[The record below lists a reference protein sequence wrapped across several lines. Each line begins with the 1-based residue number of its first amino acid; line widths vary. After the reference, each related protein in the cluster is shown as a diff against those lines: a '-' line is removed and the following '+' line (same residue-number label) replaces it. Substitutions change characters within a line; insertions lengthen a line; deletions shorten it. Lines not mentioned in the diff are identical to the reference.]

1 MGLTFISCV
10 FLGVQWKKIV
20 ISLLQDWT
28 LPSQRKKT
36 KPIKPWS
43 NLIDCL
49 SLAENVLRT
58 ALSMYMDRE
67 DVALPLPT
75 HEEVLVCSETT
86 TTEEVGN
93 LILRPL
99 VASFIDQTTLISL
112 TQVTLLWQRAID
124 DPGFKRIFCLLHAEK
139 LAYQVCHKA
148 IQSLTEL
155 SQGRKQG
162 E

>member
-1 MGLTFISCV
+1 MC
-10 FLGVQWKKIV
+10 FLRCSGNIFFSFPLCNIGFCLLHGKKIKLISNV
-20 ISLLQDWT
+20 IDLFSL
-28 LPSQRKKT
+28 S
-36 KPIKPWS
+36 
-43 NLIDCL
+43 
-49 SLAENVLRT
+49 ENVLRT
-58 ALSMYMDRE
+58 ALAMYMDRE

-86 TTEEVGN
+86 TTEEVNN

-99 VASFIDQTTLISL
+99 VVSFIDQTTLISL

-139 LAYQVCHKA
+139 LSYQVCHKA

>member
-1 MGLTFISCV
+1 
-10 FLGVQWKKIV
+10 
-20 ISLLQDWT
+20 
-28 LPSQRKKT
+28 
-36 KPIKPWS
+36 
-43 NLIDCL
+43 
-49 SLAENVLRT
+49 
-58 ALSMYMDRE
+58 MDRE

-93 LILRPL
+93 LIFRPL
-99 VASFIDQTTLISL
+99 VDSFIDQTTLISL

-139 LAYQVCHKA
+139 LTYQVCHKA

-155 SQGRKQG
+155 SQG
-162 E
+162 